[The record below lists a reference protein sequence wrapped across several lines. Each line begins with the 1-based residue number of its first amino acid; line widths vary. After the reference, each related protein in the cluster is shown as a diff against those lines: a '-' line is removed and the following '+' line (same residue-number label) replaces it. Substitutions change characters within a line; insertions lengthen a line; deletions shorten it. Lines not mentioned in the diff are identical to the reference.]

1 LAAAKSLRKSLPGI
15 LRFPLL
21 ETRRPNPPIRSGLHY
36 RYARIGFPHGTV
48 YFKIIGFGEPTTY
61 RICQFRSPGD
71 GEEMERRLAAIVCAD
86 VAGYSRMMG
95 ADEEGTHAAFKAHRS
110 ATYPIILN
118 HGGRVVKNTGDG
130 FLLEFPSIV
139 GAIESSIAMQ
149 ALMAERN
156 NHLPGD
162 RVMQFRL
169 GVHMG
174 DVIADE
180 DEVFG
185 DGVNIA
191 VRLEAVAAPG
201 GVAVSAKA
209 YHEASKHLS
218 VTLVDAGSH
227 RFKNIEDTINVW
239 TWAPSGSDARGR
251 EPKSTSSLP
260 AQYRTAIV
268 GVLPFAN
275 LSDSSDEYF
284 SDGLT
289 EDLIHALSLQSFYRV
304 LSRNSTFSFKDKNLS
319 ARLIAREIDATY
331 LIQGSVRRAGT
342 KIRVTAE
349 LVAPENGEQL
359 WTGRYD
365 RDIGDL
371 FAMQDEITTSLS
383 AALAP
388 EIYRAEASAPSR
400 SSSTDLTAW
409 DRFLRG
415 LSHYYRHT
423 KADFEAS
430 IDLFREAIALDPA
443 LAIARAY
450 LATIMVQ
457 GVQYGWIKSTSQL
470 WTEAMNLAESSVRL
484 DPHSS
489 FAFSILSYMH
499 AMEGHYEAAMEAAKR
514 AVKLNPYDMGAR
526 GVLGIS
532 HLVIGEHRQAIEL
545 FSAAVQRGNSD
556 PRYKWAALN
565 AFSHYLVGQYD
576 ASLSWA
582 REALYLNP
590 NHLQVLAVRAAA
602 LAQLGR
608 TEEAAKAAEV
618 LLTNFPGLTVERHLR
633 NFRWKTPADIAHF
646 RDGLLKAGVPFSK
659 LTLVDSTSKR
669 TA

>member
-1 LAAAKSLRKSLPGI
+1 
-15 LRFPLL
+15 
-21 ETRRPNPPIRSGLHY
+21 
-36 RYARIGFPHGTV
+36 
-48 YFKIIGFGEPTTY
+48 
-61 RICQFRSPGD
+61 
-71 GEEMERRLAAIVCAD
+71 MERRLAAIVCAD

-95 ADEEGTHAAFKAHRS
+95 TDEQGTHAAFKAHRS
-110 ATYPIILN
+110 AIYPIILN

-139 GAIESSIAMQ
+139 GAIECAIAMQ

-156 NHLPGD
+156 NHLPAD

-191 VRLEAVAAPG
+191 VRLEAIAAPG

-227 RFKNIEDTINVW
+227 RFKNIEETIHVW
-239 TWAPSGSDARGR
+239 TWVPSGSDARGR
-251 EPKSTSSLP
+251 EPKNTSNLP

-275 LSDSSDEYF
+275 LSDSTDEYF

-304 LSRNSTFSFKDKNLS
+304 LSRNSTFSFKDRNLS

-457 GVQYGWIKSTSQL
+457 GVQYGWIKSTGQL

-484 DPHSS
+484 DPRSS
-489 FAFSILSYMH
+489 FAFSILSYVH
-499 AMEGHYEAAMEAAKR
+499 AMEGHYEAAMEAAKK
-514 AVKLNPYDMGAR
+514 AVKSNPYDMGAR

-545 FSAAVQRGNSD
+545 FSTAVQPGNSD

-590 NHLQVLAVRAAA
+590 NHLQVLAVRAAS

-633 NFRWKTPADIAHF
+633 NFRWKIAADIAHY

-659 LTLVDSTSKR
+659 LTLVDSASKR

>member
-1 LAAAKSLRKSLPGI
+1 
-15 LRFPLL
+15 
-21 ETRRPNPPIRSGLHY
+21 
-36 RYARIGFPHGTV
+36 
-48 YFKIIGFGEPTTY
+48 
-61 RICQFRSPGD
+61 
-71 GEEMERRLAAIVCAD
+71 MERRLAAIVCAD
-86 VAGYSRMMG
+86 VAGYSRLMG
-95 ADEEGTHAAFKAHRS
+95 ADEAGTHAAFKAHRS
-110 ATYPIILN
+110 AIYPIILN

-139 GAIESSIAMQ
+139 GAIESAIALQ

-156 NHLPGD
+156 NHLPAD

-185 DGVNIA
+185 DGVNVA
-191 VRLEAVAAPG
+191 VRLESVAAPG

-209 YHEASKHLS
+209 HSEASKHLS
-218 VTLVDAGSH
+218 VAFVDAGSH
-227 RFKNIEDTINVW
+227 RFKNIEDTVDVW
-239 TWAPSGSDARGR
+239 TWEPGGSDRSGR
-251 EPKSTSSLP
+251 EPKNSSNLP

-304 LSRNSTFSFKDKNLS
+304 LSRNSTFAFKGKNLS
-319 ARLIAREIDATY
+319 TRLIAREIDATY

-349 LVAPENGEQL
+349 LIAPESGEQL
-359 WTGRYD
+359 WAGRYD

-371 FAMQDEITTSLS
+371 FAMQDEITASLS

-388 EIYRAEASAPSR
+388 EIYRAEASAPAR

-415 LSHYYRHT
+415 LSHYYQQT
-423 KADFEAS
+423 KEDFERS
-430 IDLFREAIALDPA
+430 IALFREAIALDPA
-443 LAIARAY
+443 LSIARAY
-450 LATIMVQ
+450 LATILVQ
-457 GVQYGWIKSTSQL
+457 GVQYGWIMSTRQL
-470 WTEAMNLAESSVRL
+470 WTEAMSLAESSVRL
-484 DPHSS
+484 DPRSS
-489 FAFSILSYMH
+489 FAFSIFSYVH
-499 AMEGHYEAAMEAAKR
+499 AMEGNHEAAMEAAKR

-526 GVLGIS
+526 GVLGIC
-532 HLVIGEHRQAIEL
+532 HLVTGEHRQAIEL
-545 FSAAVQRGNSD
+545 FSTAVQRGNSD
-556 PRYKWAALN
+556 PRYKWAAMN
-565 AFSHYLVGQYD
+565 AFSHYLLGQYD

-582 REALYLNP
+582 REALYSNP

-602 LAQLGR
+602 LAQSGR

-618 LLTNFPGLTVERHLR
+618 LLSSYPGLTVQRHLR
-633 NFRWKTPADIAHF
+633 NFRWKTPADIAHY
-646 RDGLLKAGVPFSK
+646 RDGLLKAGVPSTK
-659 LTLVDSTSKR
+659 LTLVESAAKR
-669 TA
+669 IANS

>member
-1 LAAAKSLRKSLPGI
+1 
-15 LRFPLL
+15 
-21 ETRRPNPPIRSGLHY
+21 
-36 RYARIGFPHGTV
+36 
-48 YFKIIGFGEPTTY
+48 
-61 RICQFRSPGD
+61 
-71 GEEMERRLAAIVCAD
+71 MERRLAAIVCAD

-95 ADEEGTHAAFKAHRS
+95 ADEAGTHAAFKAHRS
-110 ATYPIILN
+110 AIYPIILN
-118 HGGRVVKNTGDG
+118 HGGRIVKNTGDG

-139 GAIESSIAMQ
+139 GAIESAIAMQ

-156 NHLPGD
+156 DHLPAD
-162 RVMQFRL
+162 RVMQFRM

-201 GVAVSAKA
+201 GVAVSEKA
-209 YHEASKHLS
+209 YHEAGKHLS
-218 VTLVDAGSH
+218 AALADAGSH
-227 RFKNIEDTINVW
+227 RLKNIETPINVW
-239 TWAPSGSDARGR
+239 TWEPAGFDTGARER
-251 EPKSTSSLP
+251 RNTSSLP

-275 LSDSSDEYF
+275 LSDSTDEYF

-304 LSRNSTFSFKDKNLS
+304 LSRNSTFSFKGKSLS
-319 ARLIAREIDATY
+319 TRLIAREIDATY
-331 LIQGSVRRAGT
+331 LIQGSVRRAG

-349 LVAPENGEQL
+349 LIAPENGEQL
-359 WTGRYD
+359 WAGRYD

-371 FAMQDEITTSLS
+371 FAMQDEITAHLS

-388 EIYRAEASAPSR
+388 EIFRAEAFAPAR

-415 LSHYYRHT
+415 LSHYYQQT
-423 KADFEAS
+423 KLDFEAS
-430 IDLFREAIALDPA
+430 IALFREAIALDPA

-450 LATIMVQ
+450 LGTILVQ
-457 GVQYGWIKSTSQL
+457 GVQYGWIRSTREL
-470 WTEAMNLAESSVRL
+470 WTEAMDLAESSVRL
-484 DPHSS
+484 DPRSS
-489 FAFSILSYMH
+489 FAFSILSYVH
-499 AMEGHYEAAMEAAKR
+499 AMEGNYEAALEAGNR
-514 AVKLNPYDMGAR
+514 AVELNPYDMGAR
-526 GVLGIS
+526 GVLGICQ
-532 HLVIGEHRQAIEL
+532 LVIGEHRQAIEL
-545 FSAAVQRGNSD
+545 FSMAVQRGNSD
-556 PRYKWAALN
+556 PRYQWAALN
-565 AFSHYLVGQYD
+565 AFSHYLLGQYD

-590 NHLQVLAVRAAA
+590 KHLQVLAVRAAA
-602 LAQLGR
+602 LAQLTR

-618 LLTNFPGLTVERHLR
+618 LLSSYPGLTVERHLR
-633 NFRWKTPADIAHF
+633 NFRWKIPADIKHY

-659 LTLVDSTSKR
+659 LALVDSASKR

>member
-1 LAAAKSLRKSLPGI
+1 
-15 LRFPLL
+15 
-21 ETRRPNPPIRSGLHY
+21 
-36 RYARIGFPHGTV
+36 
-48 YFKIIGFGEPTTY
+48 
-61 RICQFRSPGD
+61 
-71 GEEMERRLAAIVCAD
+71 MERRLAAIVCAD

-110 ATYPIILN
+110 AIYPIILN
-118 HGGRVVKNTGDG
+118 YGGRLVKNTGDG

-139 GAIESSIAMQ
+139 GAIESAIAMQ
-149 ALMAERN
+149 ALMMERN
-156 NHLPGD
+156 NHLPKD
-162 RVMQFRL
+162 RIMQFRL

-174 DVIADE
+174 DVICDE

-191 VRLEAVAAPG
+191 VRLEAVAVPG

-209 YHEASKHLS
+209 YDEAGKHLS
-218 VTLVDAGSH
+218 VTLVEAGSY
-227 RFKNIEDTINVW
+227 RFKNIDEPVSVW
-239 TWAPSGSDARGR
+239 TWDPAGADTRGR
-251 EPKSTSSLP
+251 EPRNTSNLP

-275 LSDSSDEYF
+275 LSDSTDEYF

-289 EDLIHALSLQSFYRV
+289 EDLIHALSLQSFFRV
-304 LSRNSTFSFKDKNLS
+304 LSRNSTFPFKGKNLS

-331 LIQGSVRRAGT
+331 LIQGSVRRAGN

-349 LVAPENGEQL
+349 LIAPENGEQL
-359 WTGRYD
+359 WAGRYD

-371 FAMQDEITTSLS
+371 FAMQDEITTNLC

-400 SSSTDLTAW
+400 SSSTDLTSW

-415 LSHYYRHT
+415 LSHYYRQT

-430 IDLFREAIALDPA
+430 IGLFREAIALDPA
-443 LAIARAY
+443 LSIARAY
-450 LATIMVQ
+450 LATILVQ
-457 GVQYGWIKSTSQL
+457 GVQYGWIRSTSEL
-470 WTEAMNLAESSVRL
+470 WIEAMSLAESSVRL
-484 DPHSS
+484 DPRSS
-489 FAFSILSYMH
+489 FAFSILAYVQ
-499 AMEGHYEAAMEAAKR
+499 AMQGNHDAAMDAAKR
-514 AVKLNPYDMGAR
+514 AVELNPYDMGAR
-526 GVLGIS
+526 GVLGIC

-545 FSAAVQRGNSD
+545 FSTAVQRGYSD

-590 NHLQVLAVRAAA
+590 NHLQVLALRAAA

-618 LLTNFPGLTVERHLR
+618 LLSSFPGLTVERHLR
-633 NFRWKTPADIAHF
+633 NFRWKTPADVVHY
-646 RDGLLKAGVPFSK
+646 RDGLLKAGVPRSK
-659 LTLVDSTSKR
+659 LTLVDNASKR
-669 TA
+669 TASC

>member
-1 LAAAKSLRKSLPGI
+1 
-15 LRFPLL
+15 
-21 ETRRPNPPIRSGLHY
+21 
-36 RYARIGFPHGTV
+36 
-48 YFKIIGFGEPTTY
+48 
-61 RICQFRSPGD
+61 
-71 GEEMERRLAAIVCAD
+71 MERRLAAIVCAD

-95 ADEEGTHAAFKAHRS
+95 ADEAGTHAAFKAHRS
-110 ATYPIILN
+110 AIYPIILN
-118 HGGRVVKNTGDG
+118 HGGRIVKNTGDG
-130 FLLEFPSIV
+130 FLLEFASVV
-139 GAIESSIAMQ
+139 GAIESAIAVQ

-156 NHLPGD
+156 NHLPAD

-185 DGVNIA
+185 DGVNLA
-191 VRLEAVAAPG
+191 VRLESVAAPG

-209 YHEASKHLS
+209 HCEASKHLS
-218 VTLVDAGSH
+218 VTFADAGSR
-227 RFKNIEDTINVW
+227 RFKNIEEPVNVW
-239 TWAPSGSDARGR
+239 TWEPGGSDRSGR
-251 EPKSTSSLP
+251 EPKNPSNLP

-304 LSRNSTFSFKDKNLS
+304 LSRNSTFAFKGKNLS
-319 ARLIAREIDATY
+319 TRLIAREIDATY

-349 LVAPENGEQL
+349 LIAPESGEQL
-359 WTGRYD
+359 WAGRYD

-388 EIYRAEASAPSR
+388 EIYRAEASTPAR

-415 LSHYYRHT
+415 LSHYYRQT
-423 KADFEAS
+423 KEDFESS
-430 IDLFREAIALDPA
+430 IALFREAIALDPA
-443 LAIARAY
+443 LSIARAY
-450 LATIMVQ
+450 LATILVQ
-457 GVQYGWIKSTSQL
+457 GVQYGWIGSTRPL
-470 WTEAMNLAESSVRL
+470 WTEAMELAESSVRL
-484 DPHSS
+484 DPRSS
-489 FAFSILSYMH
+489 FAFSILSYVH
-499 AMEGHYEAAMEAAKR
+499 AMEGNHEAALEAARR

-526 GVLGIS
+526 GVLGIC
-532 HLVIGEHRQAIEL
+532 HFAIGEHRQAIEL
-545 FSAAVQRGNSD
+545 FSTAVQRGNSD
-556 PRYKWAALN
+556 PRYKWAAMN

-582 REALYLNP
+582 REALYSNP

-608 TEEAAKAAEV
+608 TEEAAKATEV
-618 LLTNFPGLTVERHLR
+618 LLGSYPSLTVQRHLR
-633 NFRWKTPADIAHF
+633 NFHWKTPADIAHY
-646 RDGLLKAGVPFSK
+646 REGLLKAGVPSTK
-659 LTLVDSTSKR
+659 LTLVESAAKR
-669 TA
+669 IANS

>member
-1 LAAAKSLRKSLPGI
+1 
-15 LRFPLL
+15 
-21 ETRRPNPPIRSGLHY
+21 
-36 RYARIGFPHGTV
+36 
-48 YFKIIGFGEPTTY
+48 
-61 RICQFRSPGD
+61 
-71 GEEMERRLAAIVCAD
+71 MERRLAAIVCAD
-86 VAGYSRMMG
+86 VAGYSRLMG
-95 ADEEGTHAAFKAHRS
+95 ADEAGTHAAFKAHRS
-110 ATYPIILN
+110 AIYPIILN
-118 HGGRVVKNTGDG
+118 HGGRVVKNTGAG

-139 GAIESSIAMQ
+139 EAIETAIAMQ

-156 NHLPGD
+156 NHLPAD

-185 DGVNIA
+185 DGVNVAVRFEAIA
-191 VRLEAVAAPG
+191 VSG

-209 YHEASKHLS
+209 YHEASKHLRA
-218 VTLVDAGSH
+218 TLVDAGSH
-227 RFKNIEDTINVW
+227 RLKNIEELWHVW
-239 TWAPSGSDARGR
+239 TWEPGGSDTSGR
-251 EPKSTSSLP
+251 ELKDTSNLP

-268 GVLPFAN
+268 GVLPFTN
-275 LSDSSDEYF
+275 LSDSTDEYF

-304 LSRNSTFSFKDKNLS
+304 LSRNSTFSFKGKAQS
-319 ARLIAREIDATY
+319 MRLIAREIDATY
-331 LIQGSVRRAGT
+331 LIQGSVRRSGS

-349 LVAPENGEQL
+349 LTAAETGEQL

-371 FAMQDEITTSLS
+371 FAMQDEITTNLS

-388 EIYRAEASAPSR
+388 EIYRAEAFAPAR

-415 LSHYYRHT
+415 LSHYYQQT

-430 IDLFREAIALDPA
+430 IGLFREATALDPA
-443 LAIARAY
+443 LSIARAY

-457 GVQYGWIKSTSQL
+457 GVQYGWIRSTREL
-470 WTEAMNLAESSVRL
+470 WSEAMSLAESSVRL
-484 DPHSS
+484 DPRSS
-489 FAFSILSYMH
+489 FAFSILSYVH
-499 AMEGHYEAAMEAAKR
+499 AMEGNYEAARDAGNK
-514 AVKLNPYDMGAR
+514 AVELNPYDMGAR

-532 HLVIGEHRQAIEL
+532 HLVVGEHRQAIEL

-556 PRYKWAALN
+556 PRYQWAALN
-565 AFSHYLVGQYD
+565 AFSHYLLRQYD

-602 LAQLGR
+602 LAQSGR
-608 TEEAAKAAEV
+608 AEEAATAADV
-618 LLTNFPGLTVERHLR
+618 LLSSFPGLTVERHLR
-633 NFRWKTPADIAHF
+633 NFRWKTPADIAHY
-646 RDGLLKAGVPFSK
+646 REGLLKAGVPSTK
-659 LTLVDSTSKR
+659 LTLVGSVPKR
-669 TA
+669 TANF

>member
-1 LAAAKSLRKSLPGI
+1 
-15 LRFPLL
+15 
-21 ETRRPNPPIRSGLHY
+21 
-36 RYARIGFPHGTV
+36 
-48 YFKIIGFGEPTTY
+48 
-61 RICQFRSPGD
+61 
-71 GEEMERRLAAIVCAD
+71 MERRLAAIVCAD

-95 ADEEGTHAAFKAHRS
+95 ADEAGTHAAFKAHRS
-110 ATYPIILN
+110 AIYPIILN
-118 HGGRVVKNTGDG
+118 HGGRLVKNTGDG
-130 FLLEFPSIV
+130 FLVEFPSIV
-139 GAIESSIAMQ
+139 EAIQSAIAMQ

-156 NHLPGD
+156 DHLPAD
-162 RVMQFRL
+162 RVMQFRM

-185 DGVNIA
+185 DGVNVA
-191 VRLEAVAAPG
+191 VRLEAIAVPG

-218 VTLVDAGSH
+218 ATLVDAGSH
-227 RFKNIEDTINVW
+227 RLKNIEEPVHVW
-239 TWAPSGSDARGR
+239 TWEPGGSDPGGQ
-251 EPKSTSSLP
+251 EPRSTSNLP

-275 LSDSSDEYF
+275 LSDSADEYF

-304 LSRNSTFSFKDKNLS
+304 LSRNSTFSFKGNSLS

-349 LVAPENGEQL
+349 LIAPENGEQL

-371 FAMQDEITTSLS
+371 FAMQDEITTNLS

-388 EIYRAEASAPSR
+388 EIFRAEASAPAR

-415 LSHYYRHT
+415 LSHYYQPT
-423 KADFEAS
+423 KADYEAS

-443 LAIARAY
+443 LSIARAY
-450 LATIMVQ
+450 LATILTQ
-457 GVQYGWIKSTSQL
+457 GVHFGWIRSTSEL
-470 WTEAMNLAESSVRL
+470 WSEALGLAESCVRL
-484 DPHSS
+484 DPRSS
-489 FAFSILSYMH
+489 FAFSILSYLH
-499 AMEGHYEAAMEAAKR
+499 AMEGNHDAAMDAARK

-526 GVLGIS
+526 GVLGIC

-545 FSAAVQRGNSD
+545 FSTAVQRGNSD
-556 PRYKWAALN
+556 PRYQWPVFN
-565 AFSHYLVGQYD
+565 AFSHYLLGQYD

-608 TEEAAKAAEV
+608 AEEAARAAEV
-618 LLTNFPGLTVERHLR
+618 LLGNLPGLTVERHLR
-633 NFRWKTPADIAHF
+633 NFRWKTPDDIAHY
-646 RDGLLKAGVPFSK
+646 RDGLLKAGVPFGK
-659 LTLVDSTSKR
+659 LTLVESASMR

>member
-1 LAAAKSLRKSLPGI
+1 
-15 LRFPLL
+15 
-21 ETRRPNPPIRSGLHY
+21 
-36 RYARIGFPHGTV
+36 
-48 YFKIIGFGEPTTY
+48 
-61 RICQFRSPGD
+61 
-71 GEEMERRLAAIVCAD
+71 MERRLAAIVCAD

-110 ATYPIILN
+110 AIYPIILN

-139 GAIESSIAMQ
+139 GAIESAIAVQM
-149 ALMAERN
+149 LMVERN
-156 NHLPGD
+156 NQLPAD

-191 VRLEAVAAPG
+191 VRLESVAAPG
-201 GVAVSAKA
+201 GVAVSEKA
-209 YHEASKHLS
+209 YHEAGKHLGVS
-218 VTLVDAGSH
+218 LVDAGSH
-227 RFKNIEDTINVW
+227 RFKNIDEPVKVW
-239 TWAPSGSDARGR
+239 TWKPGGPDAPVH
-251 EPKSTSSLP
+251 EPRSTTNLP
-260 AQYRTAIV
+260 PQYRTAIV
-268 GVLPFAN
+268 GVLPFTN
-275 LSDSSDEYF
+275 LSDGADEYF

-289 EDLIHALSLQSFYRV
+289 EDLIHALSLQSLYRV
-304 LSRNSTFSFKDKNLS
+304 LSRNSTFSFKGMNLS
-319 ARLIAREIDATY
+319 TRLIAREIDATY
-331 LIQGSVRRAGT
+331 LIQGSVRRGGN

-349 LVAPENGEQL
+349 LIAPENGEQL
-359 WTGRYD
+359 WAGRYD

-388 EIYRAEASAPSR
+388 EIFRAEASAPAR

-415 LSHYYRHT
+415 LSHYYLHT
-423 KADFEAS
+423 KADFETA
-430 IDLFREAIALDPA
+430 IALFREAIAFDPT

-450 LATIMVQ
+450 LATVLVQ
-457 GVQYGWIKSTSQL
+457 GVQYGWIKSTRQVWS
-470 WTEAMNLAESSVRL
+470 EAMSLAEASVRL
-484 DPHSS
+484 DPRSS

-499 AMEGHYEAAMEAAKR
+499 AMEGNYEAAQSAATR

-545 FSAAVQRGNSD
+545 FSTAVQRGNSD

-565 AFSHYLVGQYD
+565 AFSHYLLGQYD

-602 LAQLGR
+602 LAQSGR
-608 TEEAAKAAEV
+608 SEEAAKAAEV
-618 LLTNFPGLTVERHLR
+618 LLTSFPGLTVERHLR
-633 NFRWKTPADIAHF
+633 NFRWKNPADIAHY
-646 RDGLLKAGVPFSK
+646 REGLLKAGVPSTR
-659 LTLVDSTSKR
+659 LTLVQTAPKR

>member
-1 LAAAKSLRKSLPGI
+1 
-15 LRFPLL
+15 
-21 ETRRPNPPIRSGLHY
+21 
-36 RYARIGFPHGTV
+36 
-48 YFKIIGFGEPTTY
+48 
-61 RICQFRSPGD
+61 
-71 GEEMERRLAAIVCAD
+71 MERRLAAIVCAD

-95 ADEEGTHAAFKAHRS
+95 ADEAGTHAAFKAHRS
-110 ATYPIILN
+110 AIYPIILN

-130 FLLEFPSIV
+130 FLLEFPSVV
-139 GAIESSIAMQ
+139 GAIESAIAMQ

-156 NHLPGD
+156 NHLPAD

-191 VRLEAVAAPG
+191 VRLEAFAVPG

-209 YHEASKHLS
+209 HSEASKHLS
-218 VTLVDAGSH
+218 VTLADAGSH
-227 RFKNIEDTINVW
+227 RFKNIEETINVW
-239 TWAPSGSDARGR
+239 TWEPGGSDARGR
-251 EPKSTSSLP
+251 EPRNTSNLP

-268 GVLPFAN
+268 GVLPFTN
-275 LSDSSDEYF
+275 LSDSADEYF

-304 LSRNSTFSFKDKNLS
+304 LSRNSTFSFKGKSLS
-319 ARLIAREIDATY
+319 TRLIAREIDATY

-349 LVAPENGEQL
+349 LIAPENGEQL
-359 WTGRYD
+359 WAGRYD

-371 FAMQDEITTSLS
+371 FAMQDEITTNLS

-388 EIYRAEASAPSR
+388 EIYRAEASAPAR

-430 IDLFREAIALDPA
+430 IAMFREAIALDPA

-450 LATIMVQ
+450 LATILVQ
-457 GVQYGWIKSTSQL
+457 GVQYGWIKSTREL

-484 DPHSS
+484 DPRSS
-489 FAFSILSYMH
+489 FAFSILSYVH
-499 AMEGHYEAAMEAAKR
+499 AMEGHYEAALDAGKR
-514 AVKLNPYDMGAR
+514 AVDLNPFDMGAR
-526 GVLGIS
+526 GILGIC

-545 FSAAVQRGNSD
+545 FSTAVQRGNSD

-565 AFSHYLVGQYD
+565 AFSHYLLGQYD

-602 LAQLGR
+602 LARLGR

-618 LLTNFPGLTVERHLR
+618 LLSSFPGLTVERHLR
-633 NFRWKTPADIAHF
+633 NFRWKTPADIAHY
-646 RDGLLKAGVPFSK
+646 RDGLLKAGIPSTK
-659 LTLVDSTSKR
+659 LTLVETAAKR
-669 TA
+669 TANS

>member
-1 LAAAKSLRKSLPGI
+1 
-15 LRFPLL
+15 
-21 ETRRPNPPIRSGLHY
+21 
-36 RYARIGFPHGTV
+36 
-48 YFKIIGFGEPTTY
+48 
-61 RICQFRSPGD
+61 
-71 GEEMERRLAAIVCAD
+71 MERRLAAIVCAD

-95 ADEEGTHAAFKAHRS
+95 ADEAGTHAAFKAHRS
-110 ATYPIILN
+110 AVYPVILN
-118 HGGRVVKNTGDG
+118 HGARIVKNTGDG

-139 GAIESSIAMQ
+139 GAIESAIAMQ
-149 ALMAERN
+149 ALMVERN
-156 NHLPGD
+156 SQLPAD

-174 DVIADE
+174 DVMADE

-185 DGVNIA
+185 DDVNIA
-191 VRLEAVAAPG
+191 VRLETIAVPG

-209 YHEASKHLS
+209 YSEAGKHLS
-218 VTLVDAGSH
+218 AAFVDTGFH
-227 RFKNIEDTINVW
+227 RLKNIAEPIQVW
-239 TWAPSGSDARGR
+239 TWKPAGSDEGR
-251 EPKSTSSLP
+251 QLKDRSNLP

-268 GVLPFAN
+268 GVLPFTN
-275 LSDSSDEYF
+275 LSDSADEYF

-304 LSRNSTFSFKDKNLS
+304 LSRNSTFSFKGKNLS
-319 ARLIAREIDATY
+319 TRLIAREIDATY
-331 LIQGSVRRAGT
+331 LIQGSVRRAGS

-349 LVAPENGEQL
+349 LIAPEHGEPL
-359 WTGRYD
+359 WAGRYD

-388 EIYRAEASAPSR
+388 EIYRAEASAPAR
-400 SSSTDLTAW
+400 SSADLTAW

-423 KADFEAS
+423 KTDFGAS
-430 IDLFREAIALDPA
+430 IDLFREAIALDPG
-443 LAIARAY
+443 LSIARAY

-470 WTEAMNLAESSVRL
+470 WTEAMSLAESSVQL
-484 DPHSS
+484 DPRSS
-489 FAFSILSYMH
+489 FAFCILSYMH
-499 AMEGHYEAAMEAAKR
+499 AMEGNHEAAMEAAKR
-514 AVKLNPYDMGAR
+514 AVNLNPYDMGAR
-526 GVLGIS
+526 GILGLC
-532 HLVIGEHRQAIEL
+532 HLVTGEHQQAIEL
-545 FSAAVQRGNSD
+545 FSTAVQRGNSD

-565 AFSHYLVGQYD
+565 AFSHYLLRQYD

-608 TEEAAKAAEV
+608 TEEAAKAVEV
-618 LLTNFPGLTVERHLR
+618 LLTSFPGLTVERHLR
-633 NFRWKTPADIAHF
+633 NFRWKVAADTAHY
-646 RDGLLKAGVPFSK
+646 REGLLKAGVPPHQS
-659 LTLVDSTSKR
+659 TIVDFASKR
-669 TA
+669 TANS

>member
-1 LAAAKSLRKSLPGI
+1 
-15 LRFPLL
+15 
-21 ETRRPNPPIRSGLHY
+21 
-36 RYARIGFPHGTV
+36 
-48 YFKIIGFGEPTTY
+48 
-61 RICQFRSPGD
+61 
-71 GEEMERRLAAIVCAD
+71 MERRLAAIVCAD

-95 ADEEGTHAAFKAHRS
+95 ADEAGTHAAFKAHRS
-110 ATYPIILN
+110 AIYPIILN

-139 GAIESSIAMQ
+139 GAIESAIAMQ

-156 NHLPGD
+156 NHLPAD

-191 VRLEAVAAPG
+191 VRLEAVALPG
-201 GVAVSAKA
+201 GVAVSEKA
-209 YHEASKHLS
+209 YSEARKHLS
-218 VTLVDAGSH
+218 ATLVHAGSH
-227 RFKNIEDTINVW
+227 RLKNIDELVNVW
-239 TWAPSGSDARGR
+239 TWEPGGSDVRGQ
-251 EPKSTSSLP
+251 EPRNPSNLP

-275 LSDSSDEYF
+275 LSDSADEYF

-289 EDLIHALSLQSFYRV
+289 EDLIHALSLQSLYRV
-304 LSRNSTFSFKDKNLS
+304 LSRNSTFSFRDKNLS

-331 LIQGSVRRAGT
+331 LIQGSVRRSGS

-349 LVAPENGEQL
+349 LIAPENGEQL

-365 RDIGDL
+365 RDMGDL

-383 AALAP
+383 AAIAP
-388 EIYRAEASAPSR
+388 QIYRAEASAPAR
-400 SSSTDLTAW
+400 SSSTELTAW

-415 LSHYYRHT
+415 LSHYYQQT
-423 KADFEAS
+423 KADFETS
-430 IDLFREAIALDPA
+430 IALFREAIALDPA

-450 LATIMVQ
+450 LGTILVQ
-457 GVQYGWIKSTSQL
+457 GVQYGWIRSTSKL
-470 WTEAMNLAESSVRL
+470 WAEAMSLAESSVRL
-484 DPHSS
+484 DPRSS
-489 FAFSILSYMH
+489 FAFSILSYVH
-499 AMEGHYEAAMEAAKR
+499 AMEGNYDAALDAGKR
-514 AVKLNPYDMGAR
+514 AVELNPYDMGAR
-526 GVLGIS
+526 GILGIC

-545 FSAAVQRGNSD
+545 LSTAAQHGNGD
-556 PRYKWAALN
+556 PRYKWASLN
-565 AFSHYLVGQYD
+565 AFSHYLLRQYD

-602 LAQLGR
+602 LAQLAR

-618 LLTNFPGLTVERHLR
+618 LLSSYPGLTVERHLR
-633 NFRWKTPADIAHF
+633 NFRWKMQADIAHY
-646 RDGLLKAGVPFSK
+646 RDGLLKAGVPSTR
-659 LTLVDSTSKR
+659 LTLVESVAKR